1 MKYLILIPVFCI
13 FTFAG
18 TGMDSESNGPA
29 VPSPS
34 DTLEL
39 VIMSTTDVHGWVM
52 PWDYY
57 ADSPEERYGLAKA
70 ATIIDS
76 IRNVHDYTI
85 VLDNGDW
92 LQGNPFAEYFAT
104 VDTTVP
110 YPFLEIIDYLEYDA
124 IVLGNHE
131 FDFGLDLLDLR
142 IHQTETPVLG
152 ANMYRHGATDPA
164 FTPYIIKDINDLSVG
179 ILGLNTPGTA
189 VWNRPRLEGRIDFID
204 GVVAAGRFVPE
215 LIEKGA
221 DIVIALAHTGFD
233 RESSYGPEG
242 VGEENFGRALAES
255 VPGIDHIVLGHAHR
269 LIGDTDI
276 TGPDGRTVGVIMP
289 GRWSSH
295 VGVSTLTIAYDPD
308 HERWRVIDQQT
319 ETLPVEQVSPH
330 EGVTTRVVR
339 AHETV
344 RAYVNQPVAATSV
357 TWSAD
362 RARAEDTPIID
373 LIQHVQMEVTG
384 ARLSAAAAF
393 NPRVRLGPGTIT
405 LAQIAQLYPY
415 ENTLY
420 VLELSGKQVREY
432 LEYTSRYYL
441 QPEEGHPP
449 AVDPEWPGFNF
460 DMLAGV
466 EYVLDLR
473 NPPGERV
480 VELHYNGEPVSGND
494 LFTMAVNSY
503 RAVGGGGFDMLKDA
517 RVVGQID
524 RSVRELII
532 EYLREK
538 GEIHPDDVFTRNW
551 RLIPSP

>member
-1 MKYLILIPVFCI
+1 
-13 FTFAG
+13 
-18 TGMDSESNGPA
+18 
-29 VPSPS
+29 
-34 DTLEL
+34 L
-39 VIMSTTDVHGWVM
+39 VIMSTTDVHGWVL

-76 IRNVHDYTI
+76 IRNVNDYTI

-92 LQGNPFAEYFAT
+92 LQGNPFAEYYAT
-104 VDTTVP
+104 FDTTVP
-110 YPFLEIIDYLEYDA
+110 YPFLEIIDHLQYDA

-142 IHQTETPVLG
+142 IRQTETPVLG
-152 ANMYRHGATDPA
+152 ANMYLHGTSDPA
-164 FTPYIIKDINDLSVG
+164 FTPYVLKDINGISVG

-204 GVVAAGRFVPE
+204 GVEAAKRFVPE

-319 ETLPVEQVSPH
+319 ETLPIEHVSPH
-330 EGVTTRVVR
+330 EGVTTRVAQ
-339 AHETV
+339 AHESV

-357 TWSAD
+357 TWSAE

-373 LIQHVQMEVTG
+373 LIQHVQMEATG

-420 VLELSGKQVREY
+420 VLELNGKQVREY

-441 QPEEGHPP
+441 QPEDGRPP
-449 AVDPEWPGFNF
+449 EVDPEWPGFNF

-473 NPPGERV
+473 NPPGARV
-480 VELHYNGEPVSGND
+480 VELNYDGKPVSD
-494 LFTMAVNSY
+494 DDIFTMAVNSY

-532 EYLREK
+532 DYLREK
-538 GEIHPDDVFTRNW
+538 GEIDPDDVFTRNW
-551 RLIPSP
+551 RLIPLP